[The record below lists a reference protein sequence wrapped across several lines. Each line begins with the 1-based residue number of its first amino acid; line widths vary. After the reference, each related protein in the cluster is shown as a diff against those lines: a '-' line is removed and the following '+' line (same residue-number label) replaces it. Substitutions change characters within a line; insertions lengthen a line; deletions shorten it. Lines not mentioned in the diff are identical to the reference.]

1 MVEVWASESSIQTEE
16 KLRVQITYQ
25 TPHVATMWAMEFKEE
40 CGQWLRD
47 QATYQA
53 KQRAPLFEQ
62 DKHDDL
68 GNMDIICH
76 HYGA

>member
-1 MVEVWASESSIQTEE
+1 
-16 KLRVQITYQ
+16 
-25 TPHVATMWAMEFKEE
+25 MWTMEFKKE
-40 CGQWLRD
+40 CGQRLRD
-47 QATYQA
+47 QVTYQA

-62 DKHDDL
+62 DKCDDL